1 MFKRKLTA
9 LGYHNPEN
17 FNVNDENEFRNV
29 VVWLEDQKIR
39 FYKIEDRED
48 LRNINHSNWESV
60 FKQYLKHVE
69 CPFDLPDRN
78 AVIDWLLSFSVR
90 LEYGDSVEKYK
101 DATAE
106 NAEKNLV
113 NAPQVI
119 QENPLDNL
127 DFEDKDFKA
136 GVSTLARLLNITE
149 HPDHLVTLKAI
160 CTLVKN
166 RLSVEAVSK
175 KEKPQGKPF
184 PLQKSSLTF
193 DTGDYV
199 MNQAAKVLRLLYIHD
214 LRDLQTRINEAIVAV
229 QTITANPKTDT
240 KLGRVGR

>member
-9 LGYHNPEN
+9 LGYHNPES
-17 FNVNDENEFRNV
+17 FNVTDENDFRNV

-48 LRNINHSNWESV
+48 LRNINNSNWESV

-69 CPFDLPDRN
+69 CPFDLSDRN
-78 AVIDWLLSFSVR
+78 AVIDWLLGFSVR
-90 LEYGDSVEKYK
+90 LEYGDSVKKYK
-101 DATAE
+101 DASAE
-106 NAEKNLV
+106 NVKKNLV

-184 PLQKSSLTF
+184 PLHESSLAF

-214 LRDLQTRINEAIVAV
+214 LRDLQTQINEAIVAV